1 MDSEVRTISE
11 AIVQLN
17 KVGYYENDFQ
27 HFVDVGGDLYPAKA
41 LYSHIHNVQHST
53 FNTSDAVKY
62 FKNAGY
68 TLVNKNLQNRLPTI
82 WKVSHGTGE
91 ISDESSRWLDK
102 NHYISV
108 HRDTGKN
115 QGNKFY
121 NEVQVGDIVSLYRSG
136 DVKALVRVA
145 SDILTD
151 ASSPLGQEWLLRKYE
166 VIYELP
172 ELKKYSG
179 VSKGWSPSYNNTIGK
194 LSTRMAELA
203 LFEKNILQP
212 YYGISLE
219 NLCDRTGMSLQGS
232 AMDNHMSNQAIST
245 PLNLILY
252 GPPGTGKTY
261 RTIDKALAIL
271 EPTLLAKPGVSRDE
285 LKAAFYGY
293 QEAGQVAFVTFHQ
306 SFSYEDFVEGI
317 RADSREDGGLE
328 YKVEPGV
335 FANICERAGWGVI
348 ATDDPFE
355 QSLRKLAEQ
364 AEQSDDGWLPMQTI
378 RSKCFRARYSA
389 EKCTFLVEQE
399 NRLGNRNPD
408 SANMDHV
415 RTLYQ
420 TGKKVG
426 YNPSYVQG
434 MLDYLKKYCGL
445 PSQYLP
451 PVSSRRKPFVLII
464 DEINRG
470 NVSRIFGELITLIEP
485 SKRAGASEALTT
497 ILPYSKRHFSVPD
510 NLYLIGTMNT
520 ADRSLSGLDIALRR
534 RFEFEEMPPRP
545 ELLEDVVVK
554 KGEYLV
560 NVGELLNVLN
570 QRIEVLLDR
579 DHCLGHANFMLLKE
593 EPKLDRL
600 SAIFQN
606 QVLPLL
612 QEYFFEDWQ
621 RIAWVLNDHRKN
633 QPETMFLQ
641 APKLDIKSLLGDV
654 PVGRQRQRWVLNS
667 DAFDNIAS
675 YALTITGDKEGQ

>member
-27 HFVDVGGDLYPAKA
+27 HFVEVEGELYPAKA
-41 LYSHIHNVQHST
+41 LYGHIHNIQHST

-62 FKNAGY
+62 FQNAGY

-179 VSKGWSPSYNNTIGK
+179 VNKGWSPSYNNTIGK

-252 GPPGTGKTY
+252 G
-261 RTIDKALAIL
+261 AQ
-271 EPTLLAKPGVSRDE
+271 E
-285 LKAAFYGY
+285 L
-293 QEAGQVAFVTFHQ
+293 V
-306 SFSYEDFVEGI
+306 
-317 RADSREDGGLE
+317 
-328 YKVEPGV
+328 
-335 FANICERAGWGVI
+335 
-348 ATDDPFE
+348 
-355 QSLRKLAEQ
+355 KL
-364 AEQSDDGWLPMQTI
+364 T
-378 RSKCFRARYSA
+378 R
-389 EKCTFLVEQE
+389 
-399 NRLGNRNPD
+399 
-408 SANMDHV
+408 
-415 RTLYQ
+415 
-420 TGKKVG
+420 
-426 YNPSYVQG
+426 
-434 MLDYLKKYCGL
+434 
-445 PSQYLP
+445 
-451 PVSSRRKPFVLII
+451 
-464 DEINRG
+464 
-470 NVSRIFGELITLIEP
+470 
-485 SKRAGASEALTT
+485 
-497 ILPYSKRHFSVPD
+497 
-510 NLYLIGTMNT
+510 
-520 ADRSLSGLDIALRR
+520 
-534 RFEFEEMPPRP
+534 
-545 ELLEDVVVK
+545 
-554 KGEYLV
+554 
-560 NVGELLNVLN
+560 
-570 QRIEVLLDR
+570 
-579 DHCLGHANFMLLKE
+579 
-593 EPKLDRL
+593 
-600 SAIFQN
+600 
-606 QVLPLL
+606 
-612 QEYFFEDWQ
+612 
-621 RIAWVLNDHRKN
+621 
-633 QPETMFLQ
+633 
-641 APKLDIKSLLGDV
+641 
-654 PVGRQRQRWVLNS
+654 
-667 DAFDNIAS
+667 
-675 YALTITGDKEGQ
+675 